1 MCLCELHC
9 LLHCFDRRRG
19 GTRHRAV
26 PCVPKLWLLW
36 ATPGPHGTR
45 IKCTRYNLLMA
56 AKVGSR
62 CCAGNTAIMAFE
74 PPGPFP
80 WSCSLRP
87 VKQGLLRAVHECSPQ
102 QGTGAIS
109 SQPCGC
115 KAGPTGSMGWQLSLI
130 TDSTPEAVLR

>member
-1 MCLCELHC
+1 M
-9 LLHCFDRRRG
+9 
-19 GTRHRAV
+19 
-26 PCVPKLWLLW
+26 PCVPKLWAILLLW

-45 IKCTRYNLLMA
+45 IRYDLLMA

-87 VKQGLLRAVHECSPQ
+87 VKQGLLRAVHECRPQ

-115 KAGPTGSMGWQLSLI
+115 SLKAGSNGEHGVA
-130 TDSTPEAVLR
+130 AVINH